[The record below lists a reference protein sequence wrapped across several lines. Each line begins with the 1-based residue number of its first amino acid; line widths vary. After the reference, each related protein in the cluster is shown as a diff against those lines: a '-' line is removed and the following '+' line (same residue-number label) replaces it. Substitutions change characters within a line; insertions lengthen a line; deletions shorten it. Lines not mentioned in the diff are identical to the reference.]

1 MRFLEEIIRTVY
13 VYDRTDF
20 FYIMDI
26 DRSQLW
32 NLRYFTATNKLLL
45 KTP

>member
-1 MRFLEEIIRTVY
+1 M
-13 VYDRTDF
+13 DF

-32 NLRYFTATNKLLL
+32 NLRYFTAIVKRIL
-45 KTP
+45 KMP